1 MRCFDEFGKPLKAS
15 DAIFPS
21 IGCEQPMDFLQFSGS
36 DSTTM
41 VSTLE
46 SSGGKAVRL
55 GELSGAL
62 MSDYREALIRLRGD
76 EVG

>member
-1 MRCFDEFGKPLKAS
+1 
-15 DAIFPS
+15 
-21 IGCEQPMDFLQFSGS
+21 MDFLQFSGS

-55 GELSGAL
+55 GELSGAF

-76 EVG
+76 EVGREQIERCLIL